1 LSVPFP
7 KERLSGRFFHFYA
20 KVRIPYFTSRGICM
34 LAKLTSKNQITLPK
48 AVIDQI
54 SVAEYFEVE
63 AVNDS
68 IMLTPVRVEKIK
80 MPSPHTANMESVW
93 AHMEKLGITEQDVQD
108 AVKWARSEPHARA

>member
-1 LSVPFP
+1 
-7 KERLSGRFFHFYA
+7 
-20 KVRIPYFTSRGICM
+20 M

-68 IMLTPVRVEKIK
+68 IMLTPVRMAPISHG
-80 MPSPHTANMESVW
+80 PSPADAVRQKFED
-93 AHMEKLGITEQDVQD
+93 LGITEQDIAD
-108 AVKWARSEPHARA
+108 AVRWARSHPAA